1 MTAMRDEILLQA
13 WLDGE
18 ADAEQRA
25 EAEAWLSEDPAARA
39 LLQSLQAVD
48 ALLREAV
55 DGPLREPVPAA
66 LLARVEATLAGQV
79 TRLPPRPS
87 ASAPVPA
94 GAGGGAEALVIGL
107 PARRRWLPLA
117 LAASIALALVLPAG
131 AWLWSAQLTEQRLAA
146 NQAAHD
152 QALAALED
160 QLQQTLETQVSGTP
174 LPWQQG
180 GAGSGQLVAVRTYK
194 SAAGQWC
201 REYRIAAEIQGQ
213 PYVERGIACR
223 GADGR
228 WERKVILLD
237 EKAAEPPPP
246 APGQG
251 T

>member
-1 MTAMRDEILLQA
+1 MTAIRDEILLQA

-18 ADAEQRA
+18 ADAAQRA
-25 EAEAWLSEDPAARA
+25 EAEAWLAEDPAASDLLRA
-39 LLQSLQAVD
+39 LQAAD

-55 DGPLREPVPAA
+55 DAPLREPVPAA

-79 TRLPPRPS
+79 TRLPPRPA
-87 ASAPVPA
+87 ASAPTPA
-94 GAGGGAEALVIGL
+94 AAGGAVGTNVVAL
-107 PARRRWLPLA
+107 PPRRRWLPLA

-146 NQAAHD
+146 HQAAHD

-180 GAGSGQLVAVRTYK
+180 GEDSGQLVAVRTYK
-194 SAAGQWC
+194 SAVGQWC
-201 REYRIAAEIQGQ
+201 REYRIAAEIQGR
-213 PYVERGIACR
+213 PYQERGIACR

>member
-1 MTAMRDEILLQA
+1 MTATRDEFLLQA

-18 ADAEQRA
+18 ADAAQCA
-25 EAEAWLSEDPAARA
+25 EAEAWLAEDPAARD
-39 LLQSLQAVD
+39 LLRALQAGD

-55 DGPLREPVPAA
+55 DAPLREPVPPA
-66 LLARVEATLAGQV
+66 LLARVEAILAGQV
-79 TRLPPRPS
+79 TRLPPRPA
-87 ASAPVPA
+87 ASAPAPVAEGAA
-94 GAGGGAEALVIGL
+94 GLVAL
-107 PARRRWLPLA
+107 PPRRRWLPLA

-131 AWLWSAQLTEQRLAA
+131 AWLWSAKVTEQRLAA
-146 NQAAHD
+146 QRVAHD
-152 QALAALED
+152 QALAALET

-180 GAGSGQLVAVRTYK
+180 GEGSGQLIAVRTYK

-213 PYVERGIACR
+213 PYQERGIACR
-223 GADGR
+223 GPDGR

-237 EKAAEPPPP
+237 ETAAEPPPP
-246 APGQG
+246 PPPPGQG